1 MLLHQ
6 AICTVNSEHE
16 GDISL
21 KFAFLRNK
29 APIRVA
35 LSQKL
40 QAGKRGGDLSQGLG
54 WGFSM
59 TFCGFGLA
67 RGRKMSSERKP

>member
-6 AICTVNSEHE
+6 AICTVNNEREEDRSV
-16 GDISL
+16 
-21 KFAFLRNK
+21 KFAFPRHR
-29 APIRVA
+29 APVVVA

-54 WGFSM
+54 WGFGTTS
-59 TFCGFGLA
+59 CVA
-67 RGRKMSSERKP
+67 EWS